1 MTSYTIMFRSFNIG
15 RRFSV
20 LIVAFFACLNG
31 NECMAAQSPAKIVV
45 GYATISAS
53 SLALWLAQDEKL
65 FAKNGIDADLV
76 FMPGAPTLIAAINS
90 GAIAIGFTGGTAIL
104 AAAAGGADF
113 KVLAAS
119 HVRAN
124 HDLVVKPGIKRAE
137 DLRGKRIGVTS
148 IGGTGWMAA
157 MLVFEQLGLNPDKD
171 KLIVSAFGEMR
182 IISRALETGTIDA
195 ALVTGNFTSQFRR
208 AGYNILGEL
217 ERVPMMGN
225 AVVVKQSFLQS
236 QRDVLRSF
244 LRAISEAQVFVLS
257 PIKKQSVLRVLTK
270 RLSITDPAVAEDT
283 LQDLVKRLDK
293 KPIPSIPAL
302 SNIQRFLQTRN
313 PKVGE
318 VKLEDLIDDSIVR
331 ELDKSGYFDRL
342 NEEYGVK

>member
-1 MTSYTIMFRSFNIG
+1 MRI
-15 RRFSV
+15 
-20 LIVAFFACLNG
+20 CLLFISIFVGTLFVN
-31 NECMAAQSPAKIVV
+31 NETNAAQAATKIAV

-53 SLALWLAQDEKL
+53 TLGLWLAQDEKI

-76 FMPGAPTLIAAINS
+76 FMPGSPTLVAAINS
-90 GAIAIGFTGGTAIL
+90 GAIAVGFTGGTAIL

-124 HDLVVKPGIKRAE
+124 HDLVVKPDIKRAE
-137 DLRGKRIGVTS
+137 DLRGKRVGVTS

-182 IISRALETGTIDA
+182 IISRALETGTIDG
-195 ALVTGNFTSQFRR
+195 ALVTGNFTSQFKR
-208 AGYNILGEL
+208 AGFNILGEL

-236 QRDVLRSF
+236 QREFLRNF
-244 LRAISEAQVFVLS
+244 IRAISEAQIFVLS
-257 PIKKQSVLRVLTK
+257 PMKKQAVLKVLTR

-283 LQDLVKRLDK
+283 LQDLLKRLDK
-293 KPIPSIPAL
+293 KPIPSIQGL
-302 SNIQRFLQTRN
+302 RNIQRFLQTRN
-313 PKVGE
+313 PKVAE
-318 VKLEDLIDDSIVR
+318 VKLEELIDDFIVR
-331 ELDKSGYFDRL
+331 ELDKSGYFDRI
-342 NEEYGVK
+342 NAEYGVK

>member
-1 MTSYTIMFRSFNIG
+1 MLLF
-15 RRFSV
+15 
-20 LIVAFFACLNG
+20 IVASFACLNG
-31 NECMAAQSPAKIVV
+31 SECTAAQPAKVAV
-45 GYATISAS
+45 GYATISVS

-65 FAKNGIDADLV
+65 FAKNDIDADLV
-76 FMPGAPTLIAAINS
+76 FMPGSPTLIAAINS
-90 GAIAIGFTGGTAIL
+90 GAIAVGFTGGTAIL

-124 HDLVVKPGIKRAE
+124 HDLIVKPEIKRAE

-157 MLVFEQLGLNPDKD
+157 MLVFEQLGLNQDKD
-171 KLIVSAFGEMR
+171 KLIISAFGEMR

-225 AVVVKQSFLQS
+225 AVVVKQSFLHS
-236 QRDVLRSF
+236 QTDFLRNF
-244 LRAISEAQVFVLS
+244 MRAISEAQVFVLS
-257 PIKKQSVLRVLTK
+257 PMKKQSVLRVLSK
-270 RLSITDPAVAEDT
+270 RLSITDPAVAEDA
-283 LQDLVKRLDK
+283 LQDLIKRLDK
-293 KPIPSIPAL
+293 KPIPSVQAL
-302 SNIQRFLQTRN
+302 RNIQRFLQTRN
-313 PKVGE
+313 PKVGQ
-318 VKLEDLIDDSIVR
+318 VKLEELIDDSIVR

-342 NEEYGVK
+342 NAEYGIK

>member
-1 MTSYTIMFRSFNIG
+1 MIFRNLTVERSFLL
-15 RRFSV
+15 F
-20 LIVAFFACLNG
+20 IVASFAHLSG
-31 NECMAAQSPAKIVV
+31 NEGTAAQPTKVAV
-45 GYATISAS
+45 GYATISVS

-65 FAKNGIDADLV
+65 FAKNDIDADLV
-76 FMPGAPTLIAAINS
+76 FMPGSPTLIAAINS
-90 GAIAIGFTGGTAIL
+90 GAIAVGITGGTAIL
-104 AAAAGGADF
+104 AAVAGGADF

-124 HDLVVKPGIKRAE
+124 HDLIVNPEIKRAE
-137 DLRGKRIGVTS
+137 DLCGKRIGVTS

-157 MLVFEQLGLNPDKD
+157 MLVFEQLGLNQDKD

-225 AVVVKQSFLQS
+225 AVVVRQGFLQT
-236 QRDVLRSF
+236 QRDFLRRF

-270 RLSITDPAVAEDT
+270 RLSITDPAVAEDA
-283 LQDLVKRLDK
+283 LQDLLKRLDK
-293 KPIPSIPAL
+293 KPIPSIQGL
-302 SNIQRFLQTRN
+302 RNIQRFLQTRN

-318 VKLEDLIDDSIVR
+318 VKIEELIDDSIVR
-331 ELDKSGYFDRL
+331 ELDKSGYFERI
-342 NEEYGVK
+342 NAEYGIK

>member
-1 MTSYTIMFRSFNIG
+1 MKLRTRNTVFRFVLLTIASFTWLDGKI
-15 RRFSV
+15 S
-20 LIVAFFACLNG
+20 L
-31 NECMAAQSPAKIVV
+31 AAQAPTKIAV

-53 SLALWLAQDEKL
+53 SLALWLAQDERL

-76 FMPGAPTLIAAINS
+76 FMPGSPTLIAAINS
-90 GAIAIGFTGGTAIL
+90 GALAVGFTGGTAIL

-124 HDLVVKPGIKRAE
+124 HDLVVKPEIKRAE
-137 DLRGKRIGVTS
+137 DLRGKRFGVTS

-157 MLVFEQLGLNPDKD
+157 MLVFEQLGLNADKD

-182 IISRALETGTIDA
+182 IISRALETGTIDG
-195 ALVTGNFTSQFRR
+195 ALVTGNFTSQFKR
-208 AGYNILGEL
+208 AGFNILGEL

-225 AVVVKQSFLQS
+225 AVVVKQSFLQG
-236 QRDVLRSF
+236 QRDFLRNF

-283 LQDLVKRLDK
+283 LQDLLKRLDK
-293 KPIPSIPAL
+293 KPFPSIQGL
-302 SNIQRFLQTRN
+302 RNIQRFLQTRN

-318 VKLEDLIDDSIVR
+318 VKLEELIDDSIVR
-331 ELDKSGYFDRL
+331 ELDKSGYFDRI
-342 NEEYGVK
+342 NAEYGVK

>member
-1 MTSYTIMFRSFNIG
+1 MMFRNLSVG
-15 RRFSV
+15 RGF
-20 LIVAFFACLNG
+20 LLFIVASFACLNG
-31 NECMAAQSPAKIVV
+31 NEGTAAQPKKVAI
-45 GYATISAS
+45 GYATISVS

-65 FAKNGIDADLV
+65 FAKNDIDADLV
-76 FMPGAPTLIAAINS
+76 FMPGSPTLIAAINS
-90 GAIAIGFTGGTAIL
+90 GAIAVAFTGGTAIL

-124 HDLVVKPGIKRAE
+124 HDLIVKPEIKRAE

-157 MLVFEQLGLNPDKD
+157 MLVFEQLGLNQDKD

-195 ALVTGNFTSQFRR
+195 ALVTGNFTSQFKR

-236 QRDVLRSF
+236 QPDF
-244 LRAISEAQVFVLS
+244 LRNFLKATSEAQVFVLS
-257 PIKKQSVLRVLTK
+257 PMKKQSVLRVLSR
-270 RLSITDPAVAEDT
+270 RLSITDPAVAEDA
-283 LQDLVKRLDK
+283 LQDLIKRLDK
-293 KPIPSIPAL
+293 KPIPSVQAL
-302 SNIQRFLQTRN
+302 HNIQRFLQTRN
-313 PKVGE
+313 PKVGQ
-318 VKLEDLIDDSIVR
+318 VKLEELIDDSIVR
-331 ELDKSGYFDRL
+331 ELDKSGYFDRI
-342 NEEYGVK
+342 NAEYGVK

>member
-1 MTSYTIMFRSFNIG
+1 MRI
-15 RRFSV
+15 
-20 LIVAFFACLNG
+20 CLLFISIFVGTLFVN
-31 NECMAAQSPAKIVV
+31 NETNAAQAATKIAV

-53 SLALWLAQDEKL
+53 TLGLWLAQDEKI
-65 FAKNGIDADLV
+65 FAKNGIDADLI
-76 FMPGAPTLIAAINS
+76 FMPGSPTLIAAINS
-90 GAIAIGFTGGTAIL
+90 GAIAVGFTGGTAIL
-104 AAAAGGADF
+104 AASAGGADF

-124 HDLVVKPGIKRAE
+124 HDLVVKPEIKRAE
-137 DLRGKRIGVTS
+137 DLRGKRFGVTS

-182 IISRALETGTIDA
+182 IISRALETGTIDG
-195 ALVTGNFTSQFRR
+195 ALVTGNFTAQFKR

-236 QRDVLRSF
+236 QRDFLRAF
-244 LRAISEAQVFVLS
+244 LRAIGEAQIFVLS
-257 PIKKQSVLRVLTK
+257 PIKRQAVLRVLTK
-270 RLSITDPAVAEDT
+270 RLSITDPIVAEDT
-283 LQDLVKRLDK
+283 LQDLLKRLEK
-293 KPIPSIPAL
+293 KPIPSISGL
-302 SNIQRFLQTRN
+302 RNIQRFLQTRN

-318 VKLEDLIDDSIVR
+318 VKLDELIDDSIVR
-331 ELDKSGYFDRL
+331 ELDKSGYFDRI
-342 NEEYGVK
+342 NAEYGVK

>member
-1 MTSYTIMFRSFNIG
+1 M
-15 RRFSV
+15 
-20 LIVAFFACLNG
+20 
-31 NECMAAQSPAKIVV
+31 
-45 GYATISAS
+45 
-53 SLALWLAQDEKL
+53 AQDEKL
-65 FAKNGIDADLV
+65 FAKNNIDADLV
-76 FMPGAPTLIAAINS
+76 FMPGSPTLIAAINS
-90 GAIAIGFTGGTAIL
+90 GAIAVGFTGGTAIL

-124 HDLVVKPGIKRAE
+124 HDLIVKPEIKRAE

-157 MLVFEQLGLNPDKD
+157 MLVFEQLGLNQDND

-225 AVVVKQSFLQS
+225 AVVVKQSFLQT
-236 QRDVLRSF
+236 QRDFLRRF

-270 RLSITDPAVAEDT
+270 RLSITDPAVAEDA
-283 LQDLVKRLDK
+283 LQDLLRRLDK
-293 KPIPSIPAL
+293 KPIPSIQGL
-302 SNIQRFLQTRN
+302 RNIQRFLQTRN

-318 VKLEDLIDDSIVR
+318 VKLEELIDDSIVR
-331 ELDKSGYFDRL
+331 ELDKSGYFDRI
-342 NEEYGVK
+342 NAEYGVK